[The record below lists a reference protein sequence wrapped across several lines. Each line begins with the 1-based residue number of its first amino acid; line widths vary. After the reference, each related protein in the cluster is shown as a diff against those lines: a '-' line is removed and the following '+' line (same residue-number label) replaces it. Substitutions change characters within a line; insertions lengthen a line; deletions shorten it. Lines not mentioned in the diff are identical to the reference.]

1 MFKSFQKFVKTLTFN
16 SFLKDILYLSCTG
29 ADFMLLSIVK
39 ITVLKNL
46 PHILHKLI
54 RIGIRIIIKLLLN
67 STHVHWLRNDIK
79 IVHNTE
85 LDRIHR
91 LIKPKRTF

>member
-16 SFLKDILYLSCTG
+16 SFLKEIFLYLSCTG

-54 RIGIRIIIKLLLN
+54 RIGIRIIIKLLIIPMSIGLEMI
-67 STHVHWLRNDIK
+67 SK
-79 IVHNTE
+79 
-85 LDRIHR
+85 
-91 LIKPKRTF
+91 